1 MTVPGVIL
9 AGGKSKPDMIALT
22 GQSNRALVVVNGRTL
37 LECVTDALHGA
48 PEVGPLCV
56 VGDMPPDNRYTVLP
70 DGGDFVANVTAGAF
84 AHPDAPLLL
93 VATSDLPF
101 LTAAVVSAF
110 VREGIAHSE
119 ATGAEIVYPI
129 VPIAECY
136 AQYPNVKRT
145 SLRLRE
151 GVFTGGNLMLVRPQF
166 LITRQQWIA
175 EAYAARKSVP
185 QIARRL
191 GIGAILRLLISQKAA
206 PNLLPLAWLENRI
219 SRMIDAP
226 ARALI
231 CHAPELATDLDKP
244 ADFAAVGIAP
254 AP

>member
-1 MTVPGVIL
+1 MIL
-9 AGGKSKPDMIALT
+9 AGGKSKPDMVALT
-22 GQSNRALVVVNGRTL
+22 GQNNRALVVVNGRTL

-56 VGDMPPDNRYTVLP
+56 VGDMPPDTRYTVLP
-70 DGGDFVANVTAGAF
+70 DGGDFVANVTAGAS
-84 AHPDAPLLL
+84 AYPDAPLML

-101 LTAAVVSAF
+101 LTAEVVSAF
-110 VREGIAHSE
+110 VREGAAHME
-119 ATGAEIVYPI
+119 TTGAEILYPI
-129 VPIAECY
+129 VPVAECY
-136 AQYPNVKRT
+136 TQYPNVKRT

-175 EAYAARKSVP
+175 DAYAARKSVP
-185 QIARRL
+185 AIARML
-191 GIGAILRLLISQKAA
+191 GIGAILRLIVSQKAA

-219 SRMIDAP
+219 SQLLDAR

-244 ADFAAVGIAP
+244 ADFEAIGIVP
-254 AP
+254 APTR